1 MIGAWIKNHKLIVVI
16 ILVAA
21 LVFIFSNQS
30 NGLDYQQYEVTREEV
45 VDAVELTGRV
55 SAVDRANLGFN
66 SSGEVSAVL
75 VQTGDEIRRGD
86 IIARLNTGALAA
98 ELARADGGVDS
109 ALASIASANAGLEQA
124 QANLASVK
132 ASNSGVLTNLE
143 SARNSLDT
151 IIEEQD
157 QLVENATR
165 NLLNNNLQAYP
176 INASRNLPQ
185 PQISGSYNSDQEG
198 SYQLDFYRS
207 GSGTGYSA
215 RFTGL
220 ESGTV
225 SFPDFNLPVALGD
238 RGLFVSLPQT
248 NQSYTF
254 TDFTIPIPNV
264 RSSSY
269 QTAINSLE
277 ASIATRTRL
286 ISAAQN
292 EVNRLESQETGLDS
306 LTTAE
311 ERRAAASVESARA
324 GLASAQAGLTQ
335 ARAAKAIV
343 ESQIQ
348 DRILRAPFSGTIAQI
363 DLQVGETA
371 STAETAAVL
380 VSEGDYEI
388 ELQVP
393 EIDIARIQE
402 GMSALITLD
411 AYDDAFTWNGEVVSI
426 EDIETSV
433 EGVPV
438 YITTVRVTNPTD
450 RIKIGMNARAMIVL
464 DQIDDT
470 VAIPQSYLFT
480 EDSRNYV
487 LQQIDDD
494 RVVEKTVKTGLRG
507 ANSLVQITAGL
518 EAGEIIVREQQSD

>member
-1 MIGAWIKNHKLIVVI
+1 
-16 ILVAA
+16 
-21 LVFIFSNQS
+21 
-30 NGLDYQQYEVTREEV
+30 
-45 VDAVELTGRV
+45 
-55 SAVDRANLGFN
+55 
-66 SSGEVSAVL
+66 
-75 VQTGDEIRRGD
+75 
-86 IIARLNTGALAA
+86 
-98 ELARADGGVDS
+98 
-109 ALASIASANAGLEQA
+109 
-124 QANLASVK
+124 
-132 ASNSGVLTNLE
+132 
-143 SARNSLDT
+143 
-151 IIEEQD
+151 
-157 QLVENATR
+157 
-165 NLLNNNLQAYP
+165 
-176 INASRNLPQ
+176 
-185 PQISGSYNSDQEG
+185 
-198 SYQLDFYRS
+198 
-207 GSGTGYSA
+207 
-215 RFTGL
+215 
-220 ESGTV
+220 
-225 SFPDFNLPVALGD
+225 
-238 RGLFVSLPQT
+238 
-248 NQSYTF
+248 
-254 TDFTIPIPNV
+254 
-264 RSSSY
+264 
-269 QTAINSLE
+269 
-277 ASIATRTRL
+277 
-286 ISAAQN
+286 
-292 EVNRLESQETGLDS
+292 LESQETGLDS